1 MKRFIVPILFLIF
14 LCVPLFSGPFGI
26 EMGWSHEECIKN
38 GVQLDDDPY
47 ISSGVS
53 SFFAVPPKAHPDFTT
68 YIIRIDEEYG
78 VYEINGYSNPIAT
91 SSDGAKLKAKFI
103 TLENQISKTYG
114 ESIHVNILNEGS
126 IWDES
131 SDWMMALQL
140 NERTFVS
147 MWFGEQ
153 GNPIMIISLTAKAKS
168 SYEGSLSIFYGSDK
182 SLKVLDKINAN
193 EASFL

>member
-1 MKRFIVPILFLIF
+1 
-14 LCVPLFSGPFGI
+14 
-26 EMGWSHEECIKN
+26 
-38 GVQLDDDPY
+38 
-47 ISSGVS
+47 
-53 SFFAVPPKAHPDFTT
+53 
-68 YIIRIDEEYG
+68 
-78 VYEINGYSNPIAT
+78 
-91 SSDGAKLKAKFI
+91 
-103 TLENQISKTYG
+103 
-114 ESIHVNILNEGS
+114 
-126 IWDES
+126 
-131 SDWMMALQL
+131 MMALQL